1 MRPFFRLRP
10 GEMYGNY
17 CACRIYR
24 RLGYF
29 VLGLI

>member
-10 GEMYGNY
+10 GESYGNY
-17 CACRIYR
+17 RACRIYR
-24 RLGYF
+24 RLGSL